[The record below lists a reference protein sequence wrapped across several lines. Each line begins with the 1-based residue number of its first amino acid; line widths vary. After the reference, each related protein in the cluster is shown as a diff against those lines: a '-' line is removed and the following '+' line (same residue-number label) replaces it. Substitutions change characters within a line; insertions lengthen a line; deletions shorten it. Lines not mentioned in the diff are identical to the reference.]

1 MKRKQ
6 ANLKVRL
13 WPWLWQNDT
22 LLNEKNVQ
30 ELKVSFSLE
39 IVHLVEVSL
48 NNSIDR
54 CEPKTLL

>member
-6 ANLKVRL
+6 ANLVVRL
-13 WPWLWQNDT
+13 WPWLWENDT

-30 ELKVSFSLE
+30 ELKVSLSQE
-39 IVHLVEVSL
+39 IVHLFEVTQ

-54 CEPKTLL
+54 C